1 MVLARRIWTHVE
13 CRLRES
19 ELHSQ
24 GTLNYARSATYYAC
38 GGANCRSCS
47 AADRCGDFA
56 EVAVTLA
63 RNGISEVRVVK
74 EIKEVGPE
82 A

>member
-19 ELHSQ
+19 ELHAQ
-24 GTLNYARSATYYAC
+24 GTLNHARSATYYAC
-38 GGANCRSCS
+38 GGANSRSCG
-47 AADRCGDFA
+47 AGDRGGDFA
-56 EVAVTLA
+56 EVAVTLT

-74 EIKEVGPE
+74 QIKKVGAE